1 MTIPLRQL
9 AFWNLCQGPGAFFLT
24 LAIRKPCL
32 RPPARCTTSKDLAKA
47 SEFWSILTGLKIFEM
62 IRAGATVKTYIEDHW
77 RLGLNTSRNS
87 SESLNTSGQILWP
100 RFRFR
105 QMLPLW
111 TCIDNLE
118 SLALHCTTLYA
129 LFCTPRLLAICSEKT
144 GWLSWTNPDS
154 VLNQTR
160 PSGNWLWLSH
170 TLKTAE
176 RCAGPPWTARR
187 SSLLLLHPGL
197 IARENI
203 EYGAKM
209 CSNELKWSKPRYT

>member
-87 SESLNTSGQILWP
+87 SENLNTSGQILWP

-105 QMLPLW
+105 PNVASMDMYRQFGIP
-111 TCIDNLE
+111 
-118 SLALHCTTLYA
+118 CTTLHYIVRTFLHA
-129 LFCTPRLLAICSEKT
+129 STSCNLLGKNRLTKLNKSRLCSKPDQAFWQLTLAQSRAENRWTLRWAAMDGKKVLAAAVAPWFDRPREYR
-144 GWLSWTNPDS
+144 
-154 VLNQTR
+154 V
-160 PSGNWLWLSH
+160 
-170 TLKTAE
+170 
-176 RCAGPPWTARR
+176 RCK
-187 SSLLLLHPGL
+187 
-197 IARENI
+197 NV
-203 EYGAKM
+203 
-209 CSNELKWSKPRYT
+209 LKWIKMI

>member
-24 LAIRKPCL
+24 LAISKPCL

-47 SEFWSILTGLKIFEM
+47 SEFWSMLTGLKIFEM
-62 IRAGATVKTYIEDHW
+62 IRAGATVKTYIENHW

-105 QMLPLW
+105 PNVASMDMYRQFGIP
-111 TCIDNLE
+111 
-118 SLALHCTTLYA
+118 
-129 LFCTPRLLAICSEKT
+129 CTPLHYIVRTFLHASTSCNLLGKNR
-144 GWLSWTNPDS
+144 WLSWTNPDS

-197 IARENI
+197 IARENRVRC
-203 EYGAKM
+203 K
-209 CSNELKWSKPRYT
+209 NVLKWIKMI